1 MGGKPVSAR
10 AAGGGRGMDSDRV
23 YRVEHRTGGRV
34 STLGRLDGC
43 PRHHATLVPY
53 ASQLRLAGR
62 ADGELVL
69 VEDATDHVVARR
81 HLDRGA
87 GDGPERAD
95 SWPTA
100 EAKAGPG

>member
-1 MGGKPVSAR
+1 MVGKPMSEQ
-10 AAGGGRGMDSDRV
+10 AADGGRGADPDRV

-69 VEDATDHVVARR
+69 VEDATGHVAARR
-81 HLDRGA
+81 RLDRGA
-87 GDGPERAD
+87 GGGWGARGQL
-95 SWPTA
+95 TVH
-100 EAKAGPG
+100 GG